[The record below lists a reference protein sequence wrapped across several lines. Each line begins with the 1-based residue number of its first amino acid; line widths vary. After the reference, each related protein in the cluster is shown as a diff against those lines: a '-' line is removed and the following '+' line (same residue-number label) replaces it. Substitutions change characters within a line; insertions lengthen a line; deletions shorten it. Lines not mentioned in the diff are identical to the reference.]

1 MQRMSK
7 KLWWA
12 KNFLTNFPTFLA
24 WSWSRHL
31 GLFQASERP
40 KIFWETMEKS
50 QSLYKWRSHL
60 VKILRDLTQ
69 MEQILRITLLT
80 WLTQLIFPS
89 DKSWGSVNSFSTN
102 CLTSNDVI
110 NKNENSA
117 NFRLFPVTRQPPFPA
132 TADGNFFERGNKVA
146 TLLGFKLSFGSINLQ
161 SIKINPNGG
170 SPSNS
175 KVSKNFSLRLKTGKS
190 FTISGRKVRLRFP
203 VSVAK
208 EKKIT
213 SVFIIKV
220 QYYVTLIPWN
230 TETGY
235 WNLFCSL
242 TRVISKV
249 TLLASAAE
257 AGFQEGS
264 FSLFRHI

>member
-1 MQRMSK
+1 MLLEPQRPNSYFPLIKIGIISTYFRPIVLRPITSSIRK
-7 KLWWA
+7 KVRQ
-12 KNFLTNFPTFLA
+12 TFGFGG
-24 WSWSRHL
+24 R
-31 GLFQASERP
+31 GGD
-40 KIFWETMEKS
+40 
-50 QSLYKWRSHL
+50 Y
-60 VKILRDLTQ
+60 
-69 MEQILRITLLT
+69 
-80 WLTQLIFPS
+80 
-89 DKSWGSVNSFSTN
+89 
-102 CLTSNDVI
+102 
-110 NKNENSA
+110 
-117 NFRLFPVTRQPPFPA
+117 FPVTRQPPFPA